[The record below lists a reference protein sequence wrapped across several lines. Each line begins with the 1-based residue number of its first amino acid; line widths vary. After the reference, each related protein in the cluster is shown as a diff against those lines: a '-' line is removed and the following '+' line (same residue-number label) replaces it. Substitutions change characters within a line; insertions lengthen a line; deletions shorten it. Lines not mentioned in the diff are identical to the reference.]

1 MTEGKSP
8 GGGRPRVSVGLPV
21 YNGERFLCD
30 AIDSV
35 LAQDLDGLEV
45 VVCDNASTDRTG
57 EICRDYAARDPR
69 IRYHR
74 SEVNIG
80 GPANF
85 RRAFHLARGEYFKW
99 AAHDDWCDPRFLG
112 CCVEV
117 LDANPE
123 VVLCHTQVTQVDEAG
138 DPLVVNFRPLDVRS
152 PGPEERFRKV
162 IWSPSAVYPIY
173 GVIRTEAL
181 RRSHLFRSHSGADR
195 ILIAEL
201 SLLGQIWQVPE
212 PLFFDSNTVS
222 AREARRPSFFDSSR
236 RDRPPFKHWQV
247 CAGHLA
253 VVMRSTELTSRQK
266 LNLARSVLERYA
278 VKDAR
283 LMLADIKQAG
293 RIILARDWS

>member
-1 MTEGKSP
+1 MSAAGREG
-8 GGGRPRVSVGLPV
+8 PRLSIGLPV
-21 YNGERFLCD
+21 YNAERLLPR
-30 AIDSV
+30 ALDSL
-35 LAQDLDGLEV
+35 LAQQFQDFELIIS
-45 VVCDNASTDRTG
+45 DNASSDGTRQMCA
-57 EICRDYAARDPR
+57 EYAAKDAR
-69 IRYHR
+69 IRYVR
-74 SEVNIG
+74 NDRNVG
-80 GPANF
+80 VFPNF
-85 RRAFHLARGEYFKW
+85 NNVVKLARGEYFKW

-117 LDANPE
+117 LDANPG